1 MFFNEVMSKL
11 QREVMGCLFC
21 LVYILSCV
29 DQAFSVFAIAEML
42 YIMFIWYLRL
52 KHLFFLMAHFLLL
65 VVFLFIFFFLH
76 ILG

>member
-11 QREVMGCLFC
+11 QREVMGRLFC
-21 LVYILSCV
+21 LAYILSCV
-29 DQAFSVFAIAEML
+29 DQAFSVFAIAEIL

-52 KHLFFLMAHFLLL
+52 KHLFFLMARG
-65 VVFLFIFFFLH
+65 FFLH